1 MSTKLSLSLFLLF
14 TLGYT
19 TVNAQFKSYLQFFDG
34 ADTSASSIHVV
45 REPNNASNIWQIGK
59 PHKTIFNMAATE
71 PNVIVTDTVKTYPSN
86 TTSTFTFHLD
96 FSNSSGNIV
105 ATRWKQKLDMDKHK
119 DGGIIEFSLDKG
131 VTWQNAFNN
140 PIVHNIYGYNSDN
153 KDTLSS
159 GQYAFSG
166 TDSTWRDVW
175 FCIYLF
181 SNNPSSIDYRFTFK
195 SDAINNQKEGWMID
209 NLFVTKT
216 MMHIVKENEKSK
228 YLTVYPTA
236 TQGIVNIEASK
247 IQDNH
252 VIESVRLFGIDGRL
266 VEEFKPDPSNFAVNI
281 SYLPNGIYYLM
292 VNTNLQHEVFPIM
305 LSK

>member
-1 MSTKLSLSLFLLF
+1 MSIKLSFPLLSLFI
-14 TLGYT
+14 LGHFNTY
-19 TVNAQFKSYLQFFDG
+19 AQNSHLQFFDG
-34 ADTSASSIHVV
+34 ADTTKNSIHVV
-45 REPNNASNIWQIGK
+45 FEPNTKSNIWQIGK

-71 PNVIVTDTVKTYPSN
+71 PNVIVTDTVNKYPSN
-86 TTSTFTFHLD
+86 NTSSFSFHID
-96 FSNSSGNIV
+96 FANSFGNII

-131 VTWQNAFNN
+131 TTWQNAFNN
-140 PIVHNIYGYNSDN
+140 PIVHNFYGYDLSN
-153 KDTLSS
+153 KDTLGS

-166 TDSTWRDVW
+166 TDTTWRDVW

-181 SNNPSSIDYRFTFK
+181 SNQPASIDLRFTFK
-195 SDAINNQKEGWMID
+195 SDGINNQKEGWMID
-209 NLFVTKT
+209 NLFLSKT

-236 TQGIVNIEASK
+236 TQGNVNIEASK
-247 IQDNH
+247 IQENH
-252 VIESVRLFGIDGRL
+252 VIETVRVFGIDGRL
-266 VEEFKPDPSNFAVNI
+266 VEEFKPDPSNMTINI
-281 SYLPNGIYYLM
+281 GHLPNGIYYLM